1 MGNKFVEVETQPIVV
16 WCVSS
21 TGGVQNSKLV
31 FEKLEK
37 RLGSLRG
44 RKFYGVLEGSPESGI
59 YRACVAKN
67 QEDKFEDLKSWIIPG
82 GRYLK
87 AKINNWGKCL
97 NLIGETFSEM
107 NQFGNIDNGRPYIEF
122 YRSRSEL
129 VLFLPI
135 YSSK

>member
-1 MGNKFVEVETQPIVV
+1 MGNKFAEVETQSIAV

-21 TGGVQNSKLV
+21 TGGVQNSKIV

-44 RKFYGVLEGSPESGI
+44 RKFYGVLEGSPGSGI

-67 QEDKFEDLKSWIIPG
+67 QEDDCKDLESWIIPG
-82 GRYLK
+82 GKYLK
-87 AKINNWGKCL
+87 AKINNWGECL

-107 NQFGNIDNGRPYIEF
+107 TQFGDIDIGRPYIEF
-122 YRSRSEL
+122 YRSQKEL
-129 VLFLPI
+129 ILFLPI
-135 YSSK
+135 N

>member
-1 MGNKFVEVETQPIVV
+1 MGNEFVETETQPIIV

-44 RKFYGVLEGSPESGI
+44 RKFYGVLEGSPENGI

-67 QEDKFEDLKSWIIPG
+67 QGDNFPDLESWIIPDG
-82 GRYLK
+82 KYLK
-87 AKINNWGKCL
+87 AKISDWDKCL
-97 NLIGETFSEM
+97 SCIGETFSEM
-107 NQFGNIDNGRPYIEF
+107 AQLWCTDASRPYIEF
-122 YRSRSEL
+122 YRSQREL
-129 VLFLPI
+129 ILFLPI
-135 YSSK
+135 YD